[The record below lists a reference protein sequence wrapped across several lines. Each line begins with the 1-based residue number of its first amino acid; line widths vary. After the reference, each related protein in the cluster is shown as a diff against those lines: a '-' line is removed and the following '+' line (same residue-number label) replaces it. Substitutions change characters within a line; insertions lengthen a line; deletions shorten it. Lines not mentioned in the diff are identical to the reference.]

1 MLCACGSGK
10 YVEKGKHGGLSD
22 MKVLKKKFT
31 RSGEIQ
37 CQDFYHIT
45 EWLYLLSILL
55 VELFL
60 SKLTISLFIQEAIQ
74 NILGIHIY
82 LFWSFCEKLLWSNQ
96 W

>member
-45 EWLYLLSILL
+45 E
-55 VELFL
+55 
-60 SKLTISLFIQEAIQ
+60 
-74 NILGIHIY
+74 
-82 LFWSFCEKLLWSNQ
+82 
-96 W
+96 